1 MQNAIS
7 AAFLELPTKRVNI
20 NMIWNLKVYKLIA
33 FKSFFFFFIKIS
45 VQLNEVKTFS
55 IYYRPLV

>member
-33 FKSFFFFFIKIS
+33 FKSFFFFFLLKS
-45 VQLNEVKTFS
+45 LYN
-55 IYYRPLV
+55 